1 MAALPMEEAELYER
15 LRDGDPTAPSDL
27 AVAYLDD
34 LAGWLSAHNPGV
46 DPHLCQSAAEDALL
60 SLMKNPAAYKPELR
74 GLTGYLRMAA
84 TGDLRNL
91 LKSER
96 RHTLRSVPF
105 EDVELSGEAGK
116 LIQEDAN
123 PAVIV
128 ENREAERPA
137 VVGMPV
143 LPAAVQATF
152 TPEEQ
157 QVRELMWRRE
167 YKTAVYAA
175 VLHIADRPV
184 EEQRQEVKRVKDRIK
199 KRLKRAGVDD
209 V

>member
-1 MAALPMEEAELYER
+1 MAVAVTKEADLYQR
-15 LRDGDPTAPSDL
+15 LRDGDPLAPSDL

-34 LAGWLSAHNPGV
+34 LADWLGARNPGA
-46 DPHLCQSAAEDALL
+46 DPHACQTAAEDALL
-60 SLMKNPAAYKPELR
+60 SLMKNPASYKPELR

-96 RHTLRSVPF
+96 RHTLRSTSF
-105 EDVELSGEAGK
+105 EAVELSGEAGK
-116 LIQEDAN
+116 LTQEDAD
-123 PAVIV
+123 PAVIA
-128 ENREAERPA
+128 ERREAEQPA
-137 VVGMPV
+137 SVGMPV

-167 YKTAVYAA
+167 YKSAVYAA

-184 EEQRQEVKRVKDRIK
+184 EEQQQEVKRVKDRIK
-199 KRLKRAGVDD
+199 KRLKRAGVED